1 MTTLAV
7 PTDVFVVY
15 TCLLLDHS
23 GMLLLKNEVQ
33 SSPSSGED
41 SGLFWDDMPHW
52 LVDSHWWS
60 KKTSKF

>member
-41 SGLFWDDMPHW
+41 SGLFWDDMPH
-52 LVDSHWWS
+52 
-60 KKTSKF
+60 